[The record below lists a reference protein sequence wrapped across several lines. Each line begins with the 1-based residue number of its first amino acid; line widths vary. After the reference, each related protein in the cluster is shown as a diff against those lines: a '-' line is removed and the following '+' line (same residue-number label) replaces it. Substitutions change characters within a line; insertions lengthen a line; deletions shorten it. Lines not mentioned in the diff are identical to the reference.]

1 MIKGILFDVDGVLID
16 SEIYIAAA
24 CIEFFNRRGARVT
37 RKDFE
42 PFIGAGE
49 NKFIGGV
56 AEKYG
61 VEIEIESAKVEA
73 YNIYNEMLI
82 GNIPVNLGEGESAPE
97 TCEIKGI
104 KEFIASAKKA
114 GIKIAFATSADKI
127 KLDMNLNAL
136 GFKLEDF
143 DYGVWGNQITHKKPD
158 PEIYLTAMKG
168 LGLEAKDCLV
178 IEDALNGVQAGK
190 AAGCLC
196 LGITGSF
203 TKEQLQEVGADCVLN
218 NYIEFGSFETQ
229 EVFNATIQSMMNKI

>member
-24 CIEFFNRRGARVT
+24 CIEFFNRRGATVT

-73 YNIYNEMLI
+73 YDIYNEMLI
-82 GNIPVNLGEGESAPE
+82 GNIVVNLGDGETIPE
-97 TCEIKGI
+97 SCEIKGI
-104 KEFIASAKKA
+104 KEFIASAKNA

-136 GFKLEDF
+136 GFKIEDF

-158 PEIYLTAMKG
+158 PEIYVTAMKG
-168 LGLEAKDCLV
+168 LSLEAEDCLV

-190 AAGCLC
+190 AAKCMC

-203 TKEQLQEVGADCVLN
+203 TKEQLQEVGADFVLN
-218 NYIEFGSFETQ
+218 NYIEFGSFQ
-229 EVFNATIQSMMNKI
+229 SVSDFNEKIQSYL

>member
-24 CIEFFNRRGARVT
+24 CIEFFKRRGARVT

-73 YNIYNEMLI
+73 YDIYNEMLI
-82 GNIPVNLGEGESAPE
+82 GNIPVNLGDGETIPE
-97 TCEIKGI
+97 SCEIKGI
-104 KEFIASAKKA
+104 KEFIESAKSA

-127 KLDMNLNAL
+127 KLDMNMNAL
-136 GFKLEDF
+136 GFKIEDF
-143 DYGVWGNQITHKKPD
+143 DYGVWGNHITHKKPD

-190 AAGCLC
+190 AAGCMC

-203 TKEQLQEVGADCVLN
+203 TKEQLKEASADFAIN
-218 NYIEFGSFETQ
+218 NYTEFENFTTVEEFS
-229 EVFNATIQSMMNKI
+229 NILQSL